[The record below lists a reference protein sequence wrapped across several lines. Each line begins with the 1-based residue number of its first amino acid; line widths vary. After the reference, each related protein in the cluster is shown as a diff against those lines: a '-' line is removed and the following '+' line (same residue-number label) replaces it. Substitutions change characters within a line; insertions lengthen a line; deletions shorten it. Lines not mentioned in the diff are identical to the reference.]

1 MKITQNDV
9 DATTDAEM
17 AYGTTRCL
25 PKWEDIPEQFK
36 QDIYYGTIYNRMID
50 AWFTGSALPQG
61 EVSFN
66 PGFCHDGKDLYRFIT
81 AHLRSFAPK
90 HEHKIAGLA
99 YLLSQVVTIKE

>member
-1 MKITQNDV
+1 MQITQSDV
-9 DATTDAEM
+9 DATSDLEM
-17 AYGTTRCL
+17 AFATIRCL
-25 PKWEDIPEQFK
+25 PKWEDIPAEFK
-36 QDIYYGTIYNRMID
+36 KDIYDGTIYNRMVD

-66 PGFCHDGKDLYRFIT
+66 PGFRHDGKALQRFIT